1 MTIKS
6 LGLVISILL
15 GLLTII
21 LLTGSI
27 VSIGKVDA
35 IGDTWANFERD
46 AAKKDV
52 YLRELYDAIGYGG
65 LIHEFKNYILRQ
77 DQPRIAKARARAA
90 EAIAALDGYTA
101 HTSDPLEREAL
112 EVIRATVV
120 EYLSALSVAESLA
133 AEGTTPRQLDG
144 TAIIDDRAA
153 RGAIEFLNG
162 QIVMARERSAR
173 AVEQATVSARTF
185 FKWLRAPVALTL
197 VLLVGLV
204 FWFTRFRLSA
214 ALGRIEDTMTRLAA
228 GDTSVPVPDIGRADE
243 IGDMAKAVQVFKEN
257 AIEKAR
263 LEKDSERTTRLFAK
277 AFHAGSALMT
287 LSRLS
292 DGKLL
297 DVNVAWTKTLGHSRE
312 ESVGNTTAGLG
323 VYVEPGDR
331 DALYRE
337 FARSGGARAF
347 ETRLKAKDGRVVFV
361 RIYADILEI
370 DGEEVVLTVT
380 YDESERKRVE
390 GALDESEERFRMIA
404 ETTPVAITISRSS
417 DGSLVYVNPKVEEM
431 LGRLPDGVTNHNTIE
446 FYQYPEDREALMAR
460 FRKDGS
466 VQNYEIAMQDVEGNP
481 IPALISMEQI
491 SYDGE
496 PAILAAIHDISD
508 RKRIENALWAAK
520 EEAEVA
526 NRTKSEFLANMSHE
540 LRTPLNA
547 ILGFSQVLESGLVGD
562 LSEKQREY
570 INDIHASGGHLLSLI
585 NDVLDLSKIELGE
598 MEIADEEIDLGA
610 AVKTCARLMI
620 DRLERGGLH
629 LRTQLGDSPVSI
641 RGDGRKIK
649 QVILNLLSNAVKF
662 TEAGGTI
669 TVRGGTDEVGCAYL
683 AVSDTGIGMSPDE
696 IEKAL
701 AVFGQVESGMDRN
714 FEGTGLGLPL
724 SKSLM
729 EGHGGKLEIESE
741 PGVGTTVTVT
751 FPAERVIKAGADPAL
766 AFSMVR
772 RGRTEG

>member
-15 GLLTII
+15 GVLTIV
-21 LLTGSI
+21 LLTGSF

-35 IGDTWANFERD
+35 IGDTWANFERE

-65 LIHEFKNYILRQ
+65 LIHEFKNYVLRQ
-77 DQPRIAKARARAA
+77 DEPRIAKARAKAV
-90 EAIAALDGYTA
+90 EAIAALDGYA
-101 HTSDPLEREAL
+101 SHTGDPRERQAL
-112 EVIRATVV
+112 EAIRATVV
-120 EYLSALSVAESLA
+120 QYISALSAAESLA
-133 AEGTTPRQLDG
+133 AEGRAPGELDRIV
-144 TAIIDDRAA
+144 IIDDRAA
-153 RGAIEFLNG
+153 LDAIEFLNSR
-162 QIVMARERSAR
+162 ILVARERSVR
-173 AVEQATVSARTF
+173 AVEQATTTAETSV
-185 FKWLRAPVALTL
+185 KWLRAPVALAL

-228 GDTSVPVPDIGRADE
+228 GDTSVTVPALDRADE
-243 IGDMAKAVQVFKEN
+243 IGGMAKAVQVFKEN

-277 AFHAGSALMT
+277 AFHAGSAIMT
-287 LSRLS
+287 LSRLA

-297 DVNVAWTKTLGHSRE
+297 DVNAAWTKTLGYSCE
-312 ESVGNTTAGLG
+312 ESVGKTTGELDLYAD
-323 VYVEPGDR
+323 PGDR

-337 FARSGGARAF
+337 FKRGGGVRAF
-347 ETRLKAKDGRVVFV
+347 ESRLKAKDGHLVFV
-361 RIYADILEI
+361 RMYADILEI
-370 DGEEVVLTVT
+370 DGEEVVLAVA

-390 GALDESEERFRMIA
+390 GALNESEERFSTIA

-417 DGSLVYVNPKVEEM
+417 DGSLIYVNPKVEEM
-431 LGRLPDGVTNHNTIE
+431 FGRLPDGVTRHKTIE
-446 FYQYPEDREALMAR
+446 FYQNPEDRKALVAR
-460 FRKDGS
+460 LRKKGS
-466 VQNYEIAMQDVEGNP
+466 VQNYEIALQGVAGDP
-481 IPALISMEQI
+481 IPALVSMEQI
-491 SYDGE
+491 SYNGE

-547 ILGFSQVLESGLVGD
+547 ILGFSEILESGLVGD
-562 LSEKQREY
+562 LSEKQKEY
-570 INDIHASGGHLLSLI
+570 VNDIHASGGHLLSLI

-598 MEIADEEIDLGA
+598 MDIADEEIDLGE
-610 AVKTCARLMI
+610 AVKTCARLMT

-629 LRTQLGDSPVSI
+629 LRTQLCDPPVSI
-641 RGDGRKIK
+641 RGDGRKVK

-669 TVRGGTDEVGCAYL
+669 TVRGGMDEAGCAYL

-696 IEKAL
+696 MEKAL
-701 AVFGQVESGMDRN
+701 AVFGQVDSGMDRN

-724 SKSLM
+724 SKSLI

-741 PGVGTTVTVT
+741 PGVGTTVTVS
-751 FPAERVIKAGADPAL
+751 FPAERVIRTGSDAAL
-766 AFSMVR
+766 AFGMAR
-772 RGRTEG
+772 RGRAEP